1 MRDTRTLSEAVDCMQ
16 PPPRAGLLPI
26 IGEGHGE
33 VVGEVV
39 VEEVVEEAEEV
50 VEEGGAGVLKKAG
63 ESPRRLA
70 AQSKTTCSSSVHA
83 GEQIHWWRVDAA

>member
-16 PPPRAGLLPI
+16 PPPRVGLLPR

-33 VVGEVV
+33 VVVEEVV
-39 VEEVVEEAEEV
+39 DSAVEEVVEA
-50 VEEGGAGVLKKAG
+50 GGGGVLRKAG

-83 GEQIHWWRVDAA
+83 GEQIH

>member
-16 PPPRAGLLPI
+16 PPPRVGLLPRM
-26 IGEGHGE
+26 GEGH
-33 VVGEVV
+33 GEVV
-39 VEEVVEEAEEV
+39 VEEVVEA
-50 VEEGGAGVLKKAG
+50 GGGGVLRKAG